1 MGCYHSKA
9 SEPKAVAGS
18 GNASAAPTL
27 LEVRDLEVGK
37 HTKDLL
43 GDAPEKTLFTTPT
56 SASGNYDS
64 WIKVRVST
72 LPEEGAPAQSNDLKC
87 MVDSGNNCICFI
99 DKDMFGLK
107 QGADGIWTA
116 ARPYIVMHQNSLDAW
131 SRDAVI
137 VKGPLSYGGGDD
149 TDPERLGV
157 VKVEAE
163 FYVTK
168 EVPHTHRENN
178 FGIAPYHTPADSKY
192 PERPKSALYFTNY
205 RYASIQLVPK
215 GSGAMSKLQ
224 LGNSDSLMAGC
235 TWFDASHFYK
245 GGNSLIVKSF
255 KFDHDGSGWDVD
267 KSWSAEEG
275 FNAEMD
281 TGGGPIIVDNKT
293 GLFLGAVSN
302 ATPIGWDA
310 GSKTDVFLNGI
321 IEIEL
326 WDKVSPQ
333 TFKYRL
339 EKLPKQPSQQ
349 LPPCMIVVRPPDTLN
364 CRGVNLGGLSF
375 LYIDMIMDLEQKRL
389 GLRQKP

>member
-1 MGCYHSKA
+1 
-9 SEPKAVAGS
+9 
-18 GNASAAPTL
+18 
-27 LEVRDLEVGK
+27 
-37 HTKDLL
+37 
-43 GDAPEKTLFTTPT
+43 
-56 SASGNYDS
+56 
-64 WIKVRVST
+64 
-72 LPEEGAPAQSNDLKC
+72 

-364 CRGVNLGGLSF
+364 CRGVNVGGLSF